1 MGLGKRSSTDPES
14 LHKGMN
20 ARHMWEEV
28 EGDGLE
34 DSGNAAVYRTE
45 VIMRCLDPEWEE
57 MLLLLRNLCPSKRPL
72 EGG

>member
-1 MGLGKRSSTDPES
+1 
-14 LHKGMN
+14 MN